1 MAQAMFG
8 GLGIF
13 HHHLPRDLVSIL
25 LLSLASAG
33 CYGIA
38 AVLQHREAVQ
48 HKPVPA
54 RLGLLGHLVRR
65 PVWLAGG
72 ALDGIGYVLQF
83 LALRH
88 GSLALVE
95 PLLVLSLVFALPF
108 ASRLDHR
115 RIATSEVLSSVLIV
129 GGLVTFLECAR
140 PALGRPSAT
149 PSQWL
154 ILSLAIAGSCSVL
167 ALAAGGGTPP
177 RVAVLYSAGAGILF
191 GYVAAVTER
200 TGHLLDQGVLHVLVT
215 WPPYALVITA
225 VVALWLTQSAFNA
238 GMLRLSLPTLT
249 VGQPLVALVIGIGFF
264 GEHIHTR
271 GLDPLLE
278 AIGLAV
284 MTVGVYA
291 LTRSPSLTAPP

>member
-1 MAQAMFG
+1 MAHAMLG
-8 GLGIF
+8 GLGVY
-13 HHHLPRDLVSIL
+13 HRHLPRDLVSIM
-25 LLSLASAG
+25 LLSLASAA

-72 ALDGIGYVLQF
+72 AMDGIGYVLQF
-83 LALRH
+83 LALRR

-108 ASRLDHR
+108 ASRLDRR
-115 RIATSEVLSSVLIV
+115 RIATSEVLASVLIV

-149 PSQWL
+149 ASQWL
-154 ILSLAIAGSCSVL
+154 VLSVAIAASCSVL
-167 ALAAGGGTPP
+167 VLAAGKGKPR
-177 RVAVLYSAGAGILF
+177 RVAVMYSVGAGMLF
-191 GYVAAVTER
+191 GYIAAVTER
-200 TGHLLDQGVLHVLVT
+200 TGHLLDRGALHVLET

-249 VGQPLVALVIGIGFF
+249 VGQPLVALAIGIGVF

-271 GLDPLLE
+271 GFDPVLE

-291 LTRSPSLTAPP
+291 LTRSPSLTAHP